1 MRRIGIGLCIIGLLA
16 WGCGTDRKTYEGD
29 IPPQSGQFYKNKMT
43 DQVVVADCRRDT
55 PIGRMTATALQG
67 LGEPGYS
74 PGVSLSGRSSC
85 PAIER
90 YETEFSGIAGRST
103 NPESGVEKSFR

>member
-55 PIGRMTATALQG
+55 L
-67 LGEPGYS
+67 
-74 PGVSLSGRSSC
+74 
-85 PAIER
+85 
-90 YETEFSGIAGRST
+90 
-103 NPESGVEKSFR
+103 

>member
-43 DQVVVADCRRDT
+43 DQVVVA
-55 PIGRMTATALQG
+55 
-67 LGEPGYS
+67 
-74 PGVSLSGRSSC
+74 
-85 PAIER
+85 
-90 YETEFSGIAGRST
+90 
-103 NPESGVEKSFR
+103 

>member
-67 LGEPGYS
+67 LVNQDTARVYLYLADHHVRQLNDTKRNFQVLP
-74 PGVSLSGRSSC
+74 
-85 PAIER
+85 
-90 YETEFSGIAGRST
+90 GRST